1 MAEAGNKIATSD
13 KRPVIDDMLLKG
25 MPPKRIARYM
35 REMYNEQFTE
45 KTISDY
51 RDNFFRSEKG
61 IVHQLIQASQDLA
74 DKEQPATSD
83 REILSQYFSF
93 KQTHGDLGMIYE
105 RIRVLQELAV
115 KYPFDDSYDE
125 RIVKLLNQAENI
137 RTRVFRHQY
146 ENIRRS
152 ILLKVGKKIVMAAI
166 NVFLPYIQAEKRREA
181 VERFEAIVKPLLG
194 LTAVPDEPA
203 DISALK
209 EEMNQASSEPAP
221 PVGPV
226 DLDLGDDPPAGTGDL
241 DGTQV

>member
-93 KQTHGDLGMIYE
+93 KQTHGDLAMIYE

-146 ENIRRS
+146 ENIRRA
-152 ILLKVGKKIVMAAI
+152 ILLNVGKKIVMAAI
-166 NVFLPYIQAEKRREA
+166 NVFLPYIQSERRREA

-194 LTAVPDEPA
+194 LTALPDEPA

-209 EEMNQASSEPAP
+209 EEMGQASAEPAP
-221 PVGPV
+221 PTMDP
-226 DLDLGDDPPAGTGDL
+226 DDPALGDTDATPE
-241 DGTQV
+241 V